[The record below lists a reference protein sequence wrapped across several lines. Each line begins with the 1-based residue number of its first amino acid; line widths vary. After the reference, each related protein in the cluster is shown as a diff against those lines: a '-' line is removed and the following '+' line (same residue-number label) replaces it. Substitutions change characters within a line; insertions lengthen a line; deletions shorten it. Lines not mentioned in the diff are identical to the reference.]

1 MDEVEARVLGWLR
14 ERHAVLASH
23 ASITALLRDC
33 IAMKCEAGAEAL
45 KPLFADL
52 AEALDHLERIQAGLA

>member
-23 ASITALLRDC
+23 SSVTGLLRDC
-33 IAMKCEAGAEAL
+33 IAMRCPAGEAAL

-52 AEALDHLERIQAGLA
+52 AEALDHLERIHAGLA